1 MVNLNRFLPVALV
14 FGAMLC
20 PMSTVAGQSLASEE
34 QVSVTTTVTILGP
47 KFTAPPPVS
56 KSDVVVYTGKTR
68 LDVVHWVPVRKETVP
83 LQLAVVIDNDASN
96 IGVGSQLRE
105 IGAFIRSQPR
115 NTSVG
120 LFYAVNGTV
129 ETASSFSTNHE
140 ATAKALRPPVGLREG
155 ESPSVYVSISDLLK
169 NHWPAT
175 GGRRELLL
183 ISTGVDHL
191 DPGPDS
197 LYVHAAI
204 DDAQK
209 AGVVVHTIFTG
220 TSLAFGTS
228 FRGDYA
234 QANLANITDRTG
246 GFNFY
251 EGLIT
256 PVSFAPYLQ
265 QLNKVLYNQYLLTFT
280 IERTKKREGE
290 LREIAVRTEDRNL
303 QIKYPK
309 QVLVPGSGT

>member
-1 MVNLNRFLPVALV
+1 MLNLKWFVPVALV
-14 FGAMLC
+14 FGVVVYPAGAR
-20 PMSTVAGQSLASEE
+20 AGQSLASEG

-47 KFTAPPPVS
+47 KFTRPSPIS
-56 KSDVVVYTGKTR
+56 KNDVVVYTGKTR
-68 LDVVHWVPVRKETVP
+68 LDVVHWVPIRKETVP

-96 IGVGSQLRE
+96 IGVGSQLQE
-105 IGAFIRSQPR
+105 IGAFIRSQAR

-129 ETASSFSTNHE
+129 ENASPFSTNHE

-204 DDAQK
+204 DNAEK

-234 QANLANITDRTG
+234 QQNLANITGGTG

-256 PVSFAPYLQ
+256 PVSFAPYLR
-265 QLNKVLYNQYLLTFT
+265 QLNTVLNNQYLLTFA
-280 IERTKKREGE
+280 IDPSKKREGE
-290 LREIAVRTEDRNL
+290 LHEISVRTEERNL

>member
-1 MVNLNRFLPVALV
+1 MVSLKWFLPVALV
-14 FGAMLC
+14 FGVVLC
-20 PMSTVAGQSLASEE
+20 PIGALAGQSLASEG

-47 KFTAPPPVS
+47 KFTRPSSIS

-68 LDVVHWVPVRKETVP
+68 LDVEHWVPVRKETVP

-96 IGVGSQLRE
+96 IGVGSQLQE

-197 LYVHAAI
+197 LYVHNAI

-234 QANLANITDRTG
+234 QQNLTNITDGTG

-256 PVSFAPYLQ
+256 PVSFAPYLR
-265 QLNKVLYNQYLLTFT
+265 QLNTVLNNQYLLTFT
-280 IERTKKREGE
+280 IERSKKREGE
-290 LREIAVRTEDRNL
+290 LREIAVRTEERNL